1 MDENMNLS
9 EEKEEKIIDKN
20 QDKEKPEYVG
30 KIGFG
35 VASMVCGIVALVLC
49 CVGWVSIPVGI
60 VGLVLGCVAVAKKYA
75 GHGMAVAGIVC
86 NVIALALYVLAWLFG
101 VGSLAAILSSLG

>member
-9 EEKEEKIIDKN
+9 EETEKEIIDKN
-20 QDKEKPEYVG
+20 QDMEKTEYVG

-35 VASMVCGIVALVLC
+35 IASMVCGIVALVLC
-49 CVGWVSIPVGI
+49 CVGWISIPVGI

-86 NVIALALYVLAWLFG
+86 SVIALVLYVLALLLGAGTW
-101 VGSLAAILSSLG
+101 AAILSSLG